1 VAVNPAS
8 GPQGR
13 ATLKDVARLA
23 GVHPGTASKA
33 LRADTSH
40 LVNEETRGNV
50 TRAAEML
57 GFETNPIARG
67 LRTSRSYTI
76 GVLIPDINNPL
87 FPPIVRGIEDT
98 VEQQGYTP
106 LLANTDN
113 DPRRESK
120 IINAM
125 LARQVDGL
133 ILATASEDDAT
144 MSLLE
149 RINVP
154 VVFANRRSGD
164 DRLPSVTV
172 DDLGGIRLVVSHLR
186 DLGHRDIA
194 TVAGPSNLSTGAA
207 RRRGFVEAMKDV
219 GLDLNDRRIATAG
232 AFTED
237 EGREATARLLA
248 GPAPPTAIVAA
259 NDLLA
264 LGAYDALEAAGLACP
279 DLVSVTGFND
289 MPFADRFRPPLTTVR
304 IPQIEIGRAAAR
316 SLLQGLGSDPPPP
329 THVVLDTELI
339 VRGSTA
345 PPP

>member
-1 VAVNPAS
+1 VNSGS

-33 LRADTSH
+33 LRDSTSH
-40 LVNEETRGNV
+40 LVNEETRASV
-50 TRAAEML
+50 SRAADML

-113 DPRRESK
+113 DPRRELT

-133 ILATASEDDAT
+133 IAATATEDDAT
-144 MSLLE
+144 MSLLQ
-149 RINVP
+149 RIEIP

-164 DRLPSVTV
+164 DRRTSVTV
-172 DDLGGIRLVVSHLR
+172 DDIGGIKLAVSHLHG
-186 DLGHRDIA
+186 LGHREIA
-194 TVAGPSNLSTGAA
+194 TVAGPPNLSTGAA
-207 RRRGFVEAMKDV
+207 RRRGFIEAMKDV
-219 GLDLNDRRIATAG
+219 GLDVDDQQIAVTA
-232 AFTED
+232 AFTEA
-237 EGREATARLLA
+237 EGRDAMVRLLA
-248 GPAPPTAIVAA
+248 NPTPPTAVVAA

-264 LGAYDALEAAGLACP
+264 LGAYDALEAAGLTCP
-279 DLVSVTGFND
+279 DDISVTGFND
-289 MPFADRFRPPLTTVR
+289 MPFADRFCPPLSTVR
-304 IPQIEIGRAAAR
+304 IPQIEIGKRAAK
-316 SLLQGLGSDPPPP
+316 SLLEGMATDPPTPA
-329 THVVLDTELI
+329 HVVLDTELI

-345 PPP
+345 PPA